1 MIPNLNKTHAVSQF
15 VDGKLP
21 QLLYVTRQECG
32 IHKMDRPM
40 HGHEKICELILV
52 YQGYGTYFVGDCTFQ
67 ISPGDILFYNAGDL
81 HEVRSDFQTEIGT
94 FCFGLTDLRFYDLPE
109 NHIIPAGRAYAC
121 TSGVKYKALLSLCTM
136 IFEQLTDG
144 RHNADLLI
152 QMLSSSLVLIAK
164 ELSTEQVGVAPKGKN
179 YDLAARIKT
188 YIDTHYAEEL
198 TLAKISEELHISPY
212 YAAHVFKDI
221 MGSSPIQY
229 MIRRRI
235 GEAQTLLINSEYS
248 ATQISTMVGYDN
260 TNYFCTLF
268 SKMVGLSPIRYRT
281 NYHNK
286 MCGQRTQ

>member
-1 MIPNLNKTHAVSQF
+1 MIPNVTQANAASHFINGQ
-15 VDGKLP
+15 LP
-21 QLLYVTRQECG
+21 HLLYVTKQECG
-32 IHKMDRPM
+32 IHKVDRPM
-40 HGHEKICELILV
+40 HQHTNICELLLV
-52 YQGYGTYFVGDCTFQ
+52 YQGYGTYFVGNRAFQ

-94 FCFGLTDLRFYDLPE
+94 FCFGLTDLRLHGLTE
-109 NHIIPAGRAYAC
+109 NHILPADRVYAC
-121 TSGVKYKALLSLCTM
+121 ASGVKYKALLSLCTM

-144 RHNADLLI
+144 RPNSDFLI
-152 QMLSSSLVLIAK
+152 QMLTASFVLIAK
-164 ELSTEQVGVAPKGKN
+164 ELSTAQVGIVPTGKN
-179 YDLAARIKT
+179 YDLAARIKS

-212 YAAHVFKDI
+212 YAAHVFKDA
-221 MGSSPIQY
+221 MGNSPIQY

-268 SKMVGLSPIRYRT
+268 SKMVGLSPIRYRN
-281 NYHNK
+281 NYHEK